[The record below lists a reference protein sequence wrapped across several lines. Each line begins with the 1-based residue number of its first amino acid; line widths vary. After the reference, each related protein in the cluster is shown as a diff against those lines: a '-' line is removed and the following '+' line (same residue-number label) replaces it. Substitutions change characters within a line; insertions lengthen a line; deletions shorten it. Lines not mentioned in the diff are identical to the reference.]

1 MKTLIEP
8 KLLDITLNRLCQQ
21 LIERYKDFENT
32 VMIGVQPR
40 GSVFS
45 DILLQH
51 LSELQ
56 GESALQYGKLDI
68 TFYRDDVRQ
77 SAEIFEPMPTTI
89 DFSLENKNVIL
100 VDDVL
105 YTGRT
110 IRAAMDALLDYG
122 RPENIELLVLINR
135 RFSREVPIQ
144 ADYTGR
150 NVDAIDSQKVKVEWG
165 KQPKVY
171 LINREDS

>member
-1 MKTLIEP
+1 MKTLIDP
-8 KLLDITLNRLCQQ
+8 QLLDITLKRLCQQ
-21 LIERYKDFENT
+21 LIERYKSFDNT
-32 VMIGVQPR
+32 AIVGVQPR

-45 DILLQH
+45 DILIEQ
-51 LSELQ
+51 LSTMHSIPTLH
-56 GESALQYGKLDI
+56 YGKLDI
-68 TFYRDDVRQ
+68 TFYRDDVHQ

-135 RFSREVPIQ
+135 RFSREMPIQ
-144 ADYTGR
+144 ADYIGR
-150 NVDAIDSQKVKVEWG
+150 NVDAIDSQKVKVEW
-165 KQPKVY
+165 KPKPNVY
-171 LINREDS
+171 LINRADT